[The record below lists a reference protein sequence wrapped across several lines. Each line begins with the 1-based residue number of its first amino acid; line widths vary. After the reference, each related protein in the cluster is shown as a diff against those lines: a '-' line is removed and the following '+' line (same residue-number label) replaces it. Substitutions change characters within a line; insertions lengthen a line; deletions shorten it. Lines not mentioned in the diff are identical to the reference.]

1 MKYNVNLSYNIHD
14 NLKGNVGMKSSNNI
28 SEGISY
34 YGGINYSS
42 RFNTIDE
49 ILKNIICL
57 KERSSK
63 KRGIRE

>member
-49 ILKNIICL
+49 ILKT
-57 KERSSK
+57 
-63 KRGIRE
+63 